1 MKLMNYNVN
10 GIRAAEKKG
19 LFALIEKENA
29 DIVCLEEVK
38 CFKGNAPLSDLS
50 KEYTV
55 LWSAAERPGYS
66 GTAMFTKEKPLSV
79 IYHLQDDEFNH
90 EGRLIA
96 AEFEKFYMVC
106 VYTPNAG
113 ENLKRLD
120 FRLGWDSSFRSF
132 IKELSLKKDV
142 IVTGDLNVA
151 HNEIDL
157 KNPDTNHKNP
167 GFSDEERASF
177 TTTLDAGFK
186 DTFRTLYPE
195 KVEYSWYSY
204 RFKAKEKGIGWRID
218 YFLVND
224 DLMNKVKDSYII
236 QDASISDHQPII
248 LDIDI

>member
-1 MKLMNYNVN
+1 MKIMNYNVN

-19 LFALIEKENA
+19 LFALIENESS

-38 CFKGNAPLSDLS
+38 CFKTNAPLQGLSSD
-50 KEYTV
+50 YNV
-55 LWSAAERPGYS
+55 FWSAAERPGYS
-66 GTAMFTKEKPLSV
+66 GTAMFTKEKPISV
-79 IYHLQDDEFNH
+79 TYHLNEDEFNH

-113 ENLKRLD
+113 ENLKRLS
-120 FRLGWDSSFRSF
+120 FRLSWDASFRSF

-157 KNPDTNHKNP
+157 KNPDTNHNNP
-167 GFSDEERASF
+167 GFSDDERNSF
-177 TTTLDAGFK
+177 SLTLGEGFK

-195 KVEYSWYSY
+195 KAEYSWYSY
-204 RFKAKEKGIGWRID
+204 RFKAREKGIGWRID

-224 DLMNKVKDSYII
+224 TLMSKVRDSYII
-236 QDASISDHQPII
+236 QDAAISDHQPII